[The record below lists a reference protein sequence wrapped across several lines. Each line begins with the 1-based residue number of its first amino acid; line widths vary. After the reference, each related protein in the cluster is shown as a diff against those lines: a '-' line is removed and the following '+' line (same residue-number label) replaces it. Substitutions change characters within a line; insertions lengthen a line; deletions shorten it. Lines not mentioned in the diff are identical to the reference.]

1 MCTGTD
7 DARGPRADGVT
18 RTGGGGGRA
27 TPGPSCARPGRI
39 PGVRVLV
46 VSNMAP
52 DAGHPE
58 RGGFVRDQV
67 AALRRID
74 GLDVALDEFPPGDYP
89 GAARGLHHRHRGVV
103 YDVVHAHFGLT
114 AVPALVV
121 GARRRAVTLH
131 GRDLRHRSTRPV
143 TLAVLPT
150 QRLIG
155 LASPDLEALVP
166 AAFRRRTAALP
177 VGLELGRFG
186 RQGREEARRALGLDP
201 QVRFLLFPYGADR
214 RVKRADRARE
224 LAAAAGLPLRTLGG
238 EPPERMRAWLN
249 AATAVVIPS
258 EHEGFGLAAVEAL
271 ACDVPVL
278 ATPTGAHPETVG
290 AVDGCLC
297 APWDLG
303 AWRAALEPHLRS
315 DDPRVPGRAV
325 AKRHGTDVYAARL
338 ATAWRGL
345 LPGG

>member
-1 MCTGTD
+1 M
-7 DARGPRADGVT
+7 
-18 RTGGGGGRA
+18 
-27 TPGPSCARPGRI
+27 
-39 PGVRVLV
+39 RVLV

-67 AALRRID
+67 AAVRRID
-74 GLDVALDEFPPGDYP
+74 GLEVALDEFAPGDYRA
-89 GAARGLHHRHRGVV
+89 AARGLHRRHRGRT

-114 AVPALVV
+114 VVPALAVR
-121 GARRRAVTLH
+121 ARRRAVTLH

-155 LASPDLEALVP
+155 LASPDLAALVP
-166 AAFRRRTAALP
+166 AVFRRRTAPLP
-177 VGLELGRFG
+177 VGLELRRFG
-186 RQGREEARRALGLDP
+186 PLGRTAARRQLGLDP
-201 QVRFLLFPYGADR
+201 EERFLLFPYGPDR
-214 RVKRADRARE
+214 RVKRVDRARE

-290 AVDGCLC
+290 AVGGCLC

-303 AWRAALEPHLRS
+303 VWRAALQPHLDG
-315 DDPRVPGRAV
+315 DDPRVAGRSV
-325 AKRHGTDVYAARL
+325 AEHHGTDAYAARL
-338 ATAWRGL
+338 VAAWRGL
-345 LPGG
+345 FPATSPVTPS

>member
-1 MCTGTD
+1 M
-7 DARGPRADGVT
+7 
-18 RTGGGGGRA
+18 
-27 TPGPSCARPGRI
+27 
-39 PGVRVLV
+39 RVLV

-52 DAGHPE
+52 DAAHPE

-74 GLDVALDEFPPGDYP
+74 GLDVQLDEFPPGDYRA
-89 GAARGLHHRHRGVV
+89 AARGLRSRHRGVR

-114 AVPALVV
+114 AVPALAVR
-121 GARRRAVTLH
+121 ARRRGVTLH
-131 GRDLRHRSTRPV
+131 GRDLRHRTTRPV

-155 LASPDLEALVP
+155 LASPDLETMLP
-166 AAFRRRTAALP
+166 RPFRGRMRSLP
-177 VGLELGRFG
+177 VGLALERFG
-186 RQGREEARRALGLDP
+186 RTPRAEARRALGLDP
-201 QVRFLLFPYGADR
+201 DERFLLFPYGADR
-214 RVKRADRARE
+214 RVKRVDRARE

-278 ATPTGAHPETVG
+278 ATPTGAHAETVG
-290 AVDGCLC
+290 AVAGCLC
-297 APWDLG
+297 APWDLT
-303 AWRAALEPHLRS
+303 AWRAALEPHLHA
-315 DDPRVPGRAV
+315 DDPRVPGRPV
-325 AKRHGTDVYAARL
+325 AERHGTDVYAARL
-338 ATAWRGL
+338 WDAWRAL
-345 LPGG
+345 LPAG